1 MYKNFFG
8 FKERPFKL
16 VPNPEYLY
24 LGRSHEEAL
33 AHLNYAVL
41 QGDGFVTITGE
52 VGTGKTTLCRA
63 FLEGLDESAK
73 TAYIFNPKLDSIQL
87 LKAINDEFGIDSGAD
102 NTKDLIDALNA
113 FLMGK
118 KRESKNVILII
129 DEAQN
134 LTRDVLEQLRLLSNL
149 ETTRDK
155 LLQIILVGQPELGE
169 LLDSPELR
177 QLNQRIAVSCHLTPF
192 DRKETGE
199 YIRHRLNIASVRPTA
214 AFTRS
219 AINAVY
225 RFSGGIARKINLV
238 CDRSLLTAFGLDRK
252 TIDAGIVFAAI
263 RELSAK
269 GGGGKDGFGFLKVKK
284 KWAALAIAGL
294 MGGAIV
300 FYQPVLWDPGKR
312 DANSNLAQNKPPA
325 PPFVK
330 APVKGDVSKPKLEG
344 KEKARVQA
352 MPSAA
357 VEKNLKDLLKALNG
371 KNSRQTAIAAVMDMW
386 GMKSEIKPWLADI
399 GHDSDFFRLAG
410 IQNGFLIQQVKSDLH
425 LVSRLNLPAVLACN
439 LPEAP
444 FPVYLAVCRREKD
457 VFTLKTGP
465 ADPGFE
471 VRAEALSAFYAKTA
485 YIPWKNFF
493 NYTGIMPVNT
503 PEEAMIALKMHIREI
518 GYADIEITPV
528 YDEETKEIIKQI
540 QEKNGLPGDG
550 LIGPLTKIVLY
561 NEIDRLNTPKLGG

>member
-24 LGRSHEEAL
+24 LGRSHEEAM

-87 LKAINDEFGIDSGAD
+87 LKAINDEFGVNSGAD

-113 FLMGK
+113 FLMEK
-118 KRESKNVILII
+118 KREGKNVILII

-134 LTRDVLEQLRLLSNL
+134 LTKDVLEQLRLLSNL

-169 LLDSPELR
+169 LLDSPDLR

-199 YIRHRLNIASVRPTA
+199 YIRHRLSIASVRPSA
-214 AFTRS
+214 AFRRS
-219 AINAVY
+219 AVNAVY
-225 RFSGGIARKINLV
+225 RYSGGIARKINLV

-252 TIDAGIVFAAI
+252 TIDAGIVSAAI

-269 GGGGKDGFGFLKVKK
+269 GGRNDRFGFLKIKK
-284 KWAALAIAGL
+284 KWAVLAVAGVI
-294 MGGAIV
+294 GGAIV
-300 FYQPVLWDPGKR
+300 FYLPVPWDPGNR
-312 DANSNLAQNKPPA
+312 DANKSPAQNKPPSISIA
-325 PPFVK
+325 KPP
-330 APVKGDVSKPKLEG
+330 AGGDVSNPKPEA
-344 KEKARVQA
+344 KEKPGEPAK
-352 MPSAA
+352 PPAA
-357 VEKNLKDLLKALNG
+357 DEKNLKDLLKALNG
-371 KNSRQTAIAAVMDMW
+371 KNSRQTAMTAVMDMW
-386 GMKSEIKPWLADI
+386 GMKSEIKPWLADM
-399 GHDSDFFRLAG
+399 GHDPDFFRLAG
-410 IQNGFLIQQVKSDLH
+410 LQNGFLIQQVKSDLN
-425 LVSRLNLPAVLACN
+425 LVSRLNLPAVLACDVPGA
-439 LPEAP
+439 L

-471 VRAEALSAFYAKTA
+471 VKGEALSVFYAKIA

-493 NYTGIMPVNT
+493 NYSGVMPVNT

-518 GYADIEITPV
+518 GYADIEINAV
-528 YDEETKEIIKQI
+528 YDGKTKEIIKQI
-540 QEKNGLPGDG
+540 QEKHGLPGDG

-561 NEIDRLNTPKLGG
+561 NEIGRLNTPKLGS